1 MIRFIIQTE
10 LEGIYEDHIYI
21 VGNKVCFQCVLSTKE
36 YCTSRHVDRLKRI
49 CAYIW

>member
-1 MIRFIIQTE
+1 MIRFIIQ
-10 LEGIYEDHIYI
+10 IDMIIDNDHIYTDKNHI
-21 VGNKVCFQCVLSTKE
+21 CSQCVLSTKE